1 MGFCEAW
8 VRLFVFTY
16 SCGYYGRGRTVS
28 KFLGPLEF
36 VRLWLDQTF
45 WQAMGDELPPSGRSQ
60 LPITVVDELHSAVE
74 VTLPV

>member
-1 MGFCEAW
+1 MNVQSRKEA
-8 VRLFVFTY
+8 L
-16 SCGYYGRGRTVS
+16 
-28 KFLGPLEF
+28 L
-36 VRLWLDQTF
+36 

>member
-1 MGFCEAW
+1 M
-8 VRLFVFTY
+8 
-16 SCGYYGRGRTVS
+16 S

-60 LPITVVDELHSAVE
+60 LPITVFDELHSAVE